1 LSSHPNVQFSFQVEE
16 LSRGSKQKSGW
27 SSGWKKVTK
36 TFHSKDHHDYT
47 AKILTEQHKIGTP
60 PPPRRLPSEHTDIPA
75 LRTSKSQ
82 IVRNL
87 PKTPEAGSTLPLRQE
102 SLPNPKPPK
111 ADSKPTHE
119 AVVVTPIVPVKNE
132 PIAETQPVKDSSNV
146 ASDTIPTSTS
156 APPEKDMALETSAD
170 NNLKDRLKDDVVT
183 RRRQCR
189 STSPDY
195 VRSRRHHYDSDSTS
209 TSSYTSTS
217 KSVSSHS
224 GHGRRGRGS
233 RRRRRRRDYSEDHRG
248 HRDTSLDKLHS
259 RHHHSSVHK
268 SDHSA
273 GHRQDGPHHSG
284 LHSSEH
290 SHRKHRQK
298 EGSEHHSHHSS
309 QNLKEHHS
317 VDSHPR
323 HTSKDHLHLPN
334 GHRRASHHSSHRRK
348 EVSNKYSSQHRRR
361 HQRHHHKEVF
371 SDSDG
376 NSDSGTRR
384 RHR

>member
-1 LSSHPNVQFSFQVEE
+1 MEE
-16 LSRGSKQKSGW
+16 LTRGSKQKSGW

-36 TFHSKDHHDYT
+36 SFHSKDHHDYT
-47 AKILTEQHKIGTP
+47 AKILTEQLHKIDTP
-60 PPPRRLPSEHTDIPA
+60 PPPRRLPSEHTDLPA

-119 AVVVTPIVPVKNE
+119 AVIVTPTIPAKNE
-132 PIAETQPVKDSSNV
+132 PIVETQPVKDSSKGEMP
-146 ASDTIPTSTS
+146 SSTS
-156 APPEKDMALETSAD
+156 APPEKDVALDTSAD
-170 NNLKDRLKDDVVT
+170 NNLKDRRKDDNVVT
-183 RRRQCR
+183 NHPRRRQCR

-195 VRSRRHHYDSDSTS
+195 VRSRRHHIEWDSVTS

-217 KSVSSHS
+217 NSVSSHS
-224 GHGRRGRGS
+224 GHGRGS
-233 RRRRRRRDYSEDHRG
+233 RHRRRRRRDYSEDHRG
-248 HRDTSLDKLHS
+248 DRSTSRHIDASLDKHHS

-268 SDHSA
+268 SDHS
-273 GHRQDGPHHSG
+273 G

-290 SHRKHRQK
+290 SHQKHRQK
-298 EGSEHHSHHSS
+298 EGSEHHSHHSHHS
-309 QNLKEHHS
+309 GKEHHS

-323 HTSKDHLHLPN
+323 HTSKDHLHPN
-334 GHRRASHHSSHRRK
+334 GHHRASHHSSHRQK
-348 EVSNKYSSQHRRR
+348 VVSNKHSSQHRR
-361 HQRHHHKEVF
+361 QPRHHHKEVF
-371 SDSDG
+371 SNSDG
-376 NSDSGTRR
+376 SSDSGTRR